1 MRRTLAAAAIA
12 LLPLGAAAQG
22 DPNVLRMAPAGDLR
36 VLDPIWTSAAITLN
50 MGQMI
55 YDVLLTTDSKLNPQP
70 QMAESWHSSDDKLTW
85 TFTLRPGLAF
95 HDGTPV
101 TAEDVVASIRRWAV
115 RVTAGQVLFARVASF
130 TATDARTLVLV
141 LKEPFGP
148 VLEALSSPVLA
159 PFVMR
164 AADAA
169 TDPFQQVRTT
179 IGSGPYRFEAEQ
191 HRQGDR
197 VVYSRNQA
205 YVPRTEPPDG
215 YAGGKIAHI
224 PRVEWVY
231 LPDASTQAQAIAK
244 GEIDVIETLQSDL
257 VPLLRRNRD
266 VDVRVLNTLGTVG
279 HVRPNSLQPPF
290 NSPKGRQALLALLDQ
305 AQFIAATTPDPS
317 LGRECHSLFTCGTPL
332 ESNAG
337 IEPWSRPDPE
347 RAKRLLAEA
356 GYRGEPVVLLDPADQ
371 PSIHAIALVTADAL
385 RRIGVNVQVETMDWS
400 TLVTRRNNKGP
411 VGPGLPGWNLA
422 FTTWGGFTFA
432 SVLTNTPLVSTCDGR
447 NLYGWPCD
455 EELERL
461 RSAYFNATT
470 PDASR
475 AAADALQ
482 LRYFETVPYVNTGI
496 FQQASAWRREIS
508 GIRATFYAV
517 AWNLEKRAR

>member
-1 MRRTLAAAAIA
+1 MRHALAAAAIA
-12 LLPLGAAAQG
+12 LLPMAASAQG

-50 MGQMI
+50 FGQMI
-55 YDVLLTTDSKLNPQP
+55 YDVVLTTDSQLRPQP
-70 QMAESWHSSDDKLTW
+70 QMAESWRTSDDGLTW
-85 TFTLRPGLAF
+85 TFTLRPNLAF

-101 TAEDVVASIRRWAV
+101 TANDVVASWKRWAA
-115 RVTAGQVLFARVASF
+115 RVTAGQVLFARVASL
-130 TATDARTLVLV
+130 TATDPRTVELK

-179 IGSGPYRFEAEQ
+179 VGSGPFRFEADQ

-197 VVYSRNQA
+197 VVYSRNPA
-205 YVPRTEPPDG
+205 YVPRSEPADG
-215 YAGGKIAHI
+215 YAGGKIAHF
-224 PRVEWVY
+224 PRVEWIY
-231 LPDASTQAQAIAK
+231 LPDASTQAQALIK

-257 VPLLRRNRD
+257 VPLMRRNRD
-266 VDVRVLNTLGTVG
+266 VEVRVLNQLGTVG
-279 HVRPNSLQPPF
+279 HIRPNSLQPPF
-290 NSPKGRQALLALLDQ
+290 SDPRARQALLALLDQ
-305 AQFIAATTPDPS
+305 AEFIAATTPDPS

-332 ESNAG
+332 ESSAG
-337 IEPWSRPDPE
+337 IAEWSRPDPE

-356 GYRGEPVVLLDPADQ
+356 GYRGEPVVLMDPADQ

-411 VGPGLPGWNLA
+411 LGPGLPGWNLA

-432 SVLTNTPLVSTCDGR
+432 SVLTNTPLVSTCDGA

-455 EELERL
+455 EALERL

-470 PDASR
+470 PEATR

-482 LRYFETVPYVNTGI
+482 LRYFQVVPYVNTGI
-496 FQQASAWRREIS
+496 FQQASAWRRDLS
-508 GIRATFYAV
+508 GIRATFYPV
-517 AWNLEKRAR
+517 AWNIQRRAR